1 MLESE
6 KALERANES
15 FKSLPADDRPL
26 DLVNSIFT
34 KYASLLKYLCD
45 ELQVDKS
52 EGRNVRHVFSR
63 AYKGAKWI
71 LKEEWV
77 QGRVDEIKELEKV
90 IQE

>member
-1 MLESE
+1 MESE
-6 KALERANES
+6 KALERANDC
-15 FKSLPADDRPL
+15 FKSLPVEDRPE
-26 DLVNSIFT
+26 DLVNSIFF

-45 ELQVDKS
+45 ELYADKR
-52 EGRNVRHVFSR
+52 EGHNVRYVFSR
-63 AYKGAKWI
+63 AYKGAKWV